1 MMRRRTAYLAIGAFA
16 AMASAATAADLGTVK
31 QPDGTIAPP
40 ANWIGLEVSP
50 SFYAT
55 NSGGHVAGHYDD
67 TSVKLTYQH
76 RFDSAFALGG
86 SLKDDIKQDG
96 KHQFYAETK
105 AGYRFDFGRFSLT
118 PAATL
123 GVTWNDTG
131 FGPSGDATTAYYA
144 FYLAGDL
151 ALSEKL
157 IWTMFDLRY
166 RDAFD
171 YVWVTPEVTT
181 GLTYK
186 MTEADRVY
194 GNASYSWKGT
204 GDGLHGD
211 TYSFALGVE
220 HGF

>member
-1 MMRRRTAYLAIGAFA
+1 MRVIGLGLAGILAAGIGGA
-16 AMASAATAADLGTVK
+16 AAADLGTVK

-40 ANWIGLEVSP
+40 ADWIGLEVSP

-67 TSVKLTYQH
+67 TSVKLIYQH
-76 RFDSAFALGG
+76 RFNSAFALGG
-86 SLKDDIKQDG
+86 SFKDDIKQDG

-105 AGYRFDFGRFSLT
+105 GSYRFDFGRFSLT
-118 PAATL
+118 PSAAL
-123 GVTWNDTG
+123 GVTWSDTG
-131 FGPSGDATTAYYA
+131 FGPPGDATAAYYA

-151 ALSEKL
+151 ALTDKL
-157 IWTMFDLRY
+157 DWNVFDLRY

-171 YVWVTPEVTT
+171 YAWDTPEVTT

-186 MTEADRVY
+186 MTDADRVY

-211 TYSFALGVE
+211 TYSFAVGVE